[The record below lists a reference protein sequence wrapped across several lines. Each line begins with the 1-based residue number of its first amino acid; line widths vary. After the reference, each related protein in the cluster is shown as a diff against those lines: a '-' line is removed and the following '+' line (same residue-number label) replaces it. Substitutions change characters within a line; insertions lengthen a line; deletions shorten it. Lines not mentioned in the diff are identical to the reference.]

1 MEQHDMKWDNLVILN
16 KYLSIGQHEWAD
28 KLMNIW
34 MQQFRFLLKVAAKKK
49 KKKKKKIKQLETLNL
64 VEERWLSTFVARNI
78 HAIKVLLLMINIG
91 SN

>member
-1 MEQHDMKWDNLVILN
+1 
-16 KYLSIGQHEWAD
+16 
-28 KLMNIW
+28 MNIW
-34 MQQFRFLLKVAAKKK
+34 MEQFRFLFKVAAKK

-64 VEERWLSTFVARNI
+64 VEEKWLSTFVARNI

>member
-1 MEQHDMKWDNLVILN
+1 MEQHDMKWDNLLILN
-16 KYLSIGQHEWAD
+16 KYLSIGQHEQAD

-34 MQQFRFLLKVAAKKK
+34 MEQFRFLFKVAA

-64 VEERWLSTFVARNI
+64 VEEKWLSTFVARNI

>member
-1 MEQHDMKWDNLVILN
+1 
-16 KYLSIGQHEWAD
+16 
-28 KLMNIW
+28 MNIW
-34 MQQFRFLLKVAAKKK
+34 MEQFRFLLKVAA

-64 VEERWLSTFVARNI
+64 VEEKWLSTFVARNI

>member
-1 MEQHDMKWDNLVILN
+1 
-16 KYLSIGQHEWAD
+16 
-28 KLMNIW
+28 MNIW

-49 KKKKKKIKQLETLNL
+49 KIKHLETLNL